1 MNFEV
6 VFLGTGAAVPV
17 PSRGTTSQF
26 VDIHGHT
33 YLVDAGEGV
42 QLALRKNKRKFQ
54 KLKGVFISHMHGDH
68 VLGLPGLLSTM
79 SLLGR
84 REPLPVWGP
93 DALGPWLD
101 ATWQAIQA
109 HMSYE
114 VEFKPWGDGVEVLEE
129 GERHR
134 LVCAPAKHRI
144 PTRALRI
151 EEHSLPW
158 KLDGAKAKT
167 AGMPFHVRQ
176 ALKRG
181 ESVLWNEKLQEAS
194 AWCKPPI
201 QARAYVYSS
210 DTRPCESVKK
220 LAEGADVLYHD
231 CTFAERDAGRAKDT
245 HHSTAK
251 EAARLASQAN
261 VKHLVLGH
269 ISTRYREM
277 GELLEEAK
285 AVHGSVEVA
294 KDGMVKKVGAG

>member
-101 ATWQAIQA
+101 ATWQAVQA

-158 KLDGAKAKT
+158 KLDGAKAKS

-181 ESVLWNEKLQEAS
+181 ESVLWNEKAS
-194 AWCKPPI
+194 RGFSVVQATRSSQGVRVLLRHPALRVRQAVGRGGRSAVPRLHLCGTGRSKGQRHPP
-201 QARAYVYSS
+201 QHGERSGAVGQPGECE
-210 DTRPCESVKK
+210 TPCF
-220 LAEGADVLYHD
+220 GAHQ
-231 CTFAERDAGRAKDT
+231 
-245 HHSTAK
+245 H
-251 EAARLASQAN
+251 
-261 VKHLVLGH
+261 
-269 ISTRYREM
+269 
-277 GELLEEAK
+277 
-285 AVHGSVEVA
+285 EVP
-294 KDGMVKKVGAG
+294 

>member
-1 MNFEV
+1 M
-6 VFLGTGAAVPV
+6 

-42 QLALRKNKRKFQ
+42 QLALRRNKRKFQ

-93 DALGPWLD
+93 DVLGPWLD
-101 ATWQAIQA
+101 ATWHAIQA
-109 HMSYE
+109 HMSFE

-151 EEHSLPW
+151 EAP
-158 KLDGAKAKT
+158 T
-167 AGMPFHVRQ
+167 
-176 ALKRG
+176 
-181 ESVLWNEKLQEAS
+181 VLVPGGS
-194 AWCKPPI
+194 A
-201 QARAYVYSS
+201 
-210 DTRPCESVKK
+210 
-220 LAEGADVLYHD
+220 
-231 CTFAERDAGRAKDT
+231 TFAPCFAPNSMISVTCFGSAIK
-245 HHSTAK
+245 K
-251 EAARLASQAN
+251 EP
-261 VKHLVLGH
+261 
-269 ISTRYREM
+269 
-277 GELLEEAK
+277 
-285 AVHGSVEVA
+285 GSWVYGNWSV
-294 KDGMVKKVGAG
+294 